1 MGKTWMRAGRVVVVA
16 VVGVVLYAV
25 VLPSTH
31 ADRSL
36 LATLSIR
43 DTHVAGLKTKPT
55 TAMSVSATKNT
66 ISTVKKAALRDPS
79 ETGVYEV
86 EWEGTST
93 SAVSEAG
100 LLVQVLPT
108 VSDAMAAIPVAVS
121 VYAKTEPG
129 QTLVSHFPVAGSQ
142 ASGNAY
148 AIKGS
153 NASETG
159 TVYTAIFRVDRA
171 VVIELVES
179 SRTTV
184 APAPVQT
191 IATAEATLLAS
202 RMPSFSLVKTSRP
215 LWAVVL
221 VIVAAI
227 VIAAA
232 AYFGPELLADRRV
245 ARDVRAQERA
255 RSQYRSRGRG
265 AVKRGQAPAWR
276 QRQKR

>member
-1 MGKTWMRAGRVVVVA
+1 MGKSWMRPGRVVVVA
-16 VVGVVLYAV
+16 VVGVIIFVA

-31 ADRSL
+31 SDRAV
-36 LATLSIR
+36 LAGLSIR
-43 DTHVAGLKTKPT
+43 DPHVAGLKTKPT
-55 TAMSVSATKNT
+55 TAMSVSATKDT

-86 EWEGTST
+86 EWQGTTGS
-93 SAVSEAG
+93 SLREAG
-100 LLVQVLPT
+100 LLVQVLPD

-121 VYAKTEPG
+121 DYEKKEPG
-129 QTLVSHFPVAGSQ
+129 QTLVSHFKVPGAQG
-142 ASGNAY
+142 SGNAY

-153 NASETG
+153 SASESG
-159 TVYTAIFRVDRA
+159 TIYTAIFRVDRA

-179 SRTTV
+179 LSMTV
-184 APAPVQT
+184 SPAPVQT
-191 IATAEATLLAS
+191 IATAEASLLAT

-221 VIVAAI
+221 VIALAI
-227 VIAAA
+227 ALAAA
-232 AYFGPELLADRRV
+232 AYFGPERMADRRV
-245 ARDVRAQERA
+245 ARDLRAQERA